1 MPYKS
6 LAQAAYMHINHP
18 EIAKKWD
25 RKYPEHP
32 PGTLPEHVGDK
43 PRVKRRKPKAK

>member
-6 LAQAAYMHINHP
+6 IAQAAFMHINHP

-25 RKYPEHP
+25 RKYPEHK
-32 PGTLPEHVGDK
+32 PGELPQHVGDK
-43 PRVKRRKPKAK
+43 PKKVKRREPKG